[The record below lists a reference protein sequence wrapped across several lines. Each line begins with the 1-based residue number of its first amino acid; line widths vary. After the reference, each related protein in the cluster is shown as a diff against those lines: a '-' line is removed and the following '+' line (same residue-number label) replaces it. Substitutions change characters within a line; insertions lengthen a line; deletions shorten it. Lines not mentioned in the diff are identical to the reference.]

1 MAIDEKGMGE
11 TLQQQNKKPDPF
23 YVFAEFTEIYQIQA
37 DFETRVEEEFNKMID
52 IVTADIPE
60 REANA

>member
-1 MAIDEKGMGE
+1 
-11 TLQQQNKKPDPF
+11 LQQQNKKPDPF